1 MASSVIK
8 YVTINEV
15 LYRIEEYTYRG
26 YADSYHTGSSTTR
39 VPDEDVARIKKM
51 LEKQEKDDE
60 V

>member
-8 YVTINEV
+8 YVTINDI

-39 VPDEDVARIKKM
+39 VPDEDVPRIKKM
-51 LEKQEKDDE
+51 LEEQENNK
-60 V
+60 